1 MFRTL
6 WIQMGNV
13 INVQDAI
20 AKAADLKVPLGEGL
34 DVLDLQ
40 SSVYVN
46 RMSEKLHV
54 CHLCCPSNNFRNI
67 SSTISAASKLTV
79 TRRYVCNGDAS
90 DLGVTEAK
98 QECSVGLVFEN

>member
-1 MFRTL
+1 
-6 WIQMGNV
+6 MGNV

-20 AKAADLKVPLGEGL
+20 AEAADLKVPLGEGL
-34 DVLDLQ
+34 DVLDFQ

-46 RMSEKLHV
+46 GMSERPHV
-54 CHLCCPSNNFRNI
+54 CHPCCPSNNFRNI
-67 SSTISAASKLTV
+67 SSTISAASQLTV
-79 TRRYVCNGDAS
+79 SRRYVCNGDAS